1 MFGFMNGNHTQGH
14 GAGTPA
20 PRTIKREKSR
30 VGLALGSGAA
40 RGWAHIGVL
49 RALNK
54 IGIRPDIVVGT
65 SIGAV
70 VGSCYCAGLLD
81 DLETF
86 ARRLTRRKVFG
97 LLDVNFAGGGLFA
110 GNKLTKLL
118 ESEFKDKR
126 IEALD
131 PAFVC
136 VTTELNTGHE
146 IWIRRGRLVSAIRAS
161 YAIPGLFQ
169 PILLN
174 GRWLVDGAIV
184 NPIPVSVCRAFGA
197 EIVIAVNL
205 SSDVFGR
212 GTIIHDHPGDTA
224 DAPPDENGGTASPA
238 EETSWSLRRELIDGS
253 GERPPGLTSVVIE
266 AYNIIQDRI
275 ARSRLAGDPPDV
287 LVGPRLGRIGHFEFH
302 RADEAID
309 IGYQACMRSAA
320 EIEQVVAVFG

>member
-1 MFGFMNGNHTQGH
+1 MFGFMNGNNTQDI
-14 GAGTPA
+14 GAGTA
-20 PRTIKREKSR
+20 ARRAKGRERSR
-30 VGLALGSGAA
+30 IGLALGSGAA

-49 RALNK
+49 RALNE
-54 IGIRPDIVVGT
+54 IGVRPDVVVGT

-81 DLETF
+81 DVEAF

-97 LLDVNFAGGGLFA
+97 FLDVNFTGGGLFT
-110 GNKLTKLL
+110 GNKLTRLL
-118 ESEFKDKR
+118 DTEFKDRR
-126 IEALD
+126 IEDLD

-136 VTTELNTGHE
+136 VTTELETGHE

-169 PILLN
+169 PILIN

-197 EIVIAVNL
+197 EVVIAINL

-212 GTIIHDHPGDTA
+212 GTIIHDHPGDGPEAGPSAAAGPGEA
-224 DAPPDENGGTASPA
+224 DRTLQRQLVD
-238 EETSWSLRRELIDGS
+238 S

-275 ARSRLAGDPPDV
+275 ARSRLAGDPPDI
-287 LVGPRLGRIGHFEFH
+287 LVGPRLGEIGHFEFH
-302 RADEAID
+302 RAEEAID
-309 IGYQACMRSAA
+309 IGYKTCMKSAA
-320 EIEQVVAVFG
+320 EIEQVVRAFG

>member
-1 MFGFMNGNHTQGH
+1 MFGFMNGNHTQNQ
-14 GAGTPA
+14 GAGSTA
-20 PRTIKREKSR
+20 PRTAGRPRSR
-30 VGLALGSGAA
+30 IGLALGSGAA

-49 RALNK
+49 RALEE
-54 IGIRPDIVVGT
+54 IGVRPDIVVGT

-81 DLETF
+81 GVEAF

-97 LLDVNFAGGGLFA
+97 FLDVNFSGGGLFT
-110 GNKLTKLL
+110 GNKMTRLL
-118 ESEFKDKR
+118 DTEFKDKR
-126 IEALD
+126 IEDLD

-136 VTTELNTGHE
+136 VTTELSTGHE
-146 IWIRRGRLVSAIRAS
+146 IWIRRGSLVSAIRAS

-169 PILLN
+169 PILIN

-212 GTIIHDHPGDTA
+212 GTIIHDPPGDGPEAALPEA
-224 DAPPDENGGTASPA
+224 DAPDESGGN
-238 EETSWSLRRELIDGS
+238 LRRQLVDS
-253 GERPPGLTSVVIE
+253 GQRPPGLTSVVIE

-275 ARSRLAGDPPDV
+275 ARSRLAGDPPDI
-287 LVGPRLGRIGHFEFH
+287 LVGPRLGSIGHFEFH
-302 RADEAID
+302 RAEEAID
-309 IGYQACMRSAA
+309 VGYKACMKSAA
-320 EIEQVVAVFG
+320 EIEQVVKVFG

>member
-1 MFGFMNGNHTQGH
+1 MFGFMNGNNTQDI
-14 GAGTPA
+14 GAGTA
-20 PRTIKREKSR
+20 ARRATRRERSR
-30 VGLALGSGAA
+30 IGLALGSGAA

-49 RALNK
+49 RALNE
-54 IGIRPDIVVGT
+54 IGVRPDVVVGT

-81 DLETF
+81 DVEAF

-97 LLDVNFAGGGLFA
+97 FLDVNFTGGGLFT
-110 GNKLTKLL
+110 GNKMTRLL
-118 ESEFKDKR
+118 ETEFKDRR
-126 IEALD
+126 IEDLD
-131 PAFVC
+131 PTFVC
-136 VTTELNTGHE
+136 VTTELSTGHE
-146 IWIRRGRLVSAIRAS
+146 IWIRRGGLVSAIRAS

-169 PILLN
+169 PILIN

-197 EIVIAVNL
+197 EVVIAVNL

-212 GTIIHDHPGDTA
+212 GTIIHDHPGDGP
-224 DAPPDENGGTASPA
+224 DAAKPEAGET
-238 EETSWSLRRELIDGS
+238 EETGRNLQRQLVDS

-275 ARSRLAGDPPDV
+275 ARSRLAGDPPDI

-302 RADEAID
+302 RAEEAID
-309 IGYQACMRSAA
+309 VGYKSCMKSAA
-320 EIEQVVAVFG
+320 EIEQVVKAFG

>member
-1 MFGFMNGNHTQGH
+1 MFGFMNGNNTQDI
-14 GAGTPA
+14 GAGSAARRAT
-20 PRTIKREKSR
+20 RRERSR
-30 VGLALGSGAA
+30 IGLALGSGAA

-49 RALNK
+49 RALNE
-54 IGIRPDIVVGT
+54 IGVRPDVVVGT

-81 DLETF
+81 DVEAF

-97 LLDVNFAGGGLFA
+97 FLDVNFAGGGLFT
-110 GNKLTKLL
+110 GNKLTRLL
-118 ESEFKDKR
+118 DTEFKDRR
-126 IEALD
+126 IEDLD

-136 VTTELNTGHE
+136 VTTELETGHE

-169 PILLN
+169 PILIN

-197 EIVIAVNL
+197 EVVIAVNL

-212 GTIIHDHPGDTA
+212 GTIIHDHPGEGPD
-224 DAPPDENGGTASPA
+224 DAPEAATEPDETGRK
-238 EETSWSLRRELIDGS
+238 LQRQLIDS

-275 ARSRLAGDPPDV
+275 ARSRLAGDPPDL
-287 LVGPRLGRIGHFEFH
+287 LVGPRLGAIGHFEFH
-302 RADEAID
+302 RAEEAID
-309 IGYQACMRSAA
+309 IGYKTCMKSAA
-320 EIEQVVAVFG
+320 EIEQVVRAFG

>member
-1 MFGFMNGNHTQGH
+1 V
-14 GAGTPA
+14 
-20 PRTIKREKSR
+20 RI
-30 VGLALGSGAA
+30 GLALGSGAA
-40 RGWAHIGVL
+40 RGWSHIGVIRGL
-49 RALNK
+49 EK
-54 IGIRPDIVVGT
+54 IGIKPDIVVGT

-81 DLETF
+81 GLEVF

-97 LLDVNFAGGGLFA
+97 LLDVNFTGGGLFS

-118 ESEFKDKR
+118 ETEFKDRR
-126 IEALD
+126 IEDLN
-131 PAFVC
+131 PSFVC
-136 VTTELNTGHE
+136 VTTELSTGHE

-205 SSDVFGR
+205 SSDAFGR
-212 GTIIHDHPGDTA
+212 GTIIHDHPA
-224 DAPPDENGGTASPA
+224 DAPDEQPATPDE
-238 EETSWSLRRELIDGS
+238 TSRNLQRQLIDS

-287 LVGPRLGRIGHFEFH
+287 LIGPRLGRLGHFEFH

-309 IGYQACMRSAA
+309 MGYQAAMRSAA
-320 EIEQVVAVFG
+320 EIEQVVEVFG

>member
-1 MFGFMNGNHTQGH
+1 MFGFRNGNNTQNH
-14 GAGTPA
+14 GGGSAGARPA
-20 PRTIKREKSR
+20 RRDRARI
-30 VGLALGSGAA
+30 GLALGSGAA
-40 RGWAHIGVL
+40 RGWSHIGVL
-49 RALNK
+49 RALEK
-54 IGIRPDIVVGT
+54 IGIKPDIVVGT

-81 DLETF
+81 GLEAF

-97 LLDVNFAGGGLFA
+97 LLDVNFTGGGLFS

-118 ESEFKDKR
+118 ETEFKDRR
-126 IEALD
+126 IEDLN
-131 PAFVC
+131 PSFVC
-136 VTTELNTGHE
+136 VTTELSTGHE

-197 EIVIAVNL
+197 EIVIAINL
-205 SSDVFGR
+205 SSDAFGR
-212 GTIIHDHPGDTA
+212 GTIIHDHPADTPDEQP
-224 DAPPDENGGTASPA
+224 DAPD
-238 EETSWSLRRELIDGS
+238 ETSRNLQRQLVDS

-287 LVGPRLGRIGHFEFH
+287 LIGPRLGRLGHFEFH

-309 IGYQACMRSAA
+309 IGYQAAMRSAA
-320 EIEQVVAVFG
+320 EIEQVVEAFG

>member
-1 MFGFMNGNHTQGH
+1 MFGFMNGNQMQDQG
-14 GAGTPA
+14 AASA
-20 PRTIKREKSR
+20 PRPGRRQRSR
-30 VGLALGSGAA
+30 IGLALGSGAA

-49 RALNK
+49 RALDQ

-81 DLETF
+81 DVEAF

-97 LLDVNFAGGGLFA
+97 FLDVNFSGGGLFT
-110 GNKLTKLL
+110 GNKMTRLL
-118 ESEFKDKR
+118 ETEFKDRR
-126 IEALD
+126 IEDLD
-131 PAFVC
+131 PTFVC
-136 VTTELNTGHE
+136 VTTELSTGHE
-146 IWIRRGRLVSAIRAS
+146 IWIRRGGLVSAIRAS

-169 PILLN
+169 PILIN

-212 GTIIHDHPGDTA
+212 GTIIHDHPGDG
-224 DAPPDENGGTASPA
+224 PDVA
-238 EETSWSLRRELIDGS
+238 EPEAAATDETGRTLQRQLVDS

-275 ARSRLAGDPPDV
+275 ARSRLAGDPPDI

-302 RADEAID
+302 RAEEAID
-309 IGYQACMRSAA
+309 VGYRSCMKSAV
-320 EIEQVVAVFG
+320 EIEQVVKAFG

>member
-1 MFGFMNGNHTQGH
+1 MFGFRNGNSTQNG
-14 GAGTPA
+14 GGSAA
-20 PRTIKREKSR
+20 PRPAVRRDRSR
-30 VGLALGSGAA
+30 IGLALGSGAA

-49 RALNK
+49 RALDK

-81 DLETF
+81 DLEAF

-97 LLDVNFAGGGLFA
+97 LLDVNFGGGGLFT

-118 ESEFKDKR
+118 ETEFKDKR
-126 IEALD
+126 IEDLD
-131 PAFVC
+131 PSFVC
-136 VTTELNTGHE
+136 VTTELSTGHE

-197 EIVIAVNL
+197 EVVIAVNL
-205 SSDVFGR
+205 SSDAFGR
-212 GTIIHDHPGDTA
+212 GTIIHDHPA
-224 DAPPDENGGTASPA
+224 DAPDEQPDPA
-238 EETSWSLRRELIDGS
+238 TDETSRNLQRQLIDS

-287 LVGPRLGRIGHFEFH
+287 LVGPRLGRLGHFEFH
-302 RADEAID
+302 RAEEAID
-309 IGYQACMRSAA
+309 IGYQACMRQAA
-320 EIEQVVAVFG
+320 EIEQVVRVLG

>member
-1 MFGFMNGNHTQGH
+1 MFGFMNGNNTQDI
-14 GAGTPA
+14 GAGTA
-20 PRTIKREKSR
+20 ARRATRRERSR
-30 VGLALGSGAA
+30 IGLALGSGAA

-49 RALNK
+49 RALNE
-54 IGIRPDIVVGT
+54 IGVRPDVVVGT

-81 DLETF
+81 DVEAF

-97 LLDVNFAGGGLFA
+97 FLDVNFTGGGLFT
-110 GNKLTKLL
+110 GNKLTRLL
-118 ESEFKDKR
+118 DTEFKDRR
-126 IEALD
+126 IEDLD

-136 VTTELNTGHE
+136 VTTELETGHE

-169 PILLN
+169 PILIN

-197 EIVIAVNL
+197 EVVIAVNL

-212 GTIIHDHPGDTA
+212 GTIIHDHPGDG
-224 DAPPDENGGTASPA
+224 PDETPEAATGPD
-238 EETSWSLRRELIDGS
+238 ETGRKLQRQLIDS

-275 ARSRLAGDPPDV
+275 ARSRLAGDPPDL
-287 LVGPRLGRIGHFEFH
+287 LVGPRLGAIGHFEFH
-302 RADEAID
+302 RAEEAID
-309 IGYQACMRSAA
+309 IGYKACMKSAA
-320 EIEQVVAVFG
+320 EIEHVVRAFG